1 LTWALEELAN
11 FNKNNQLIVAACNEG
26 LPATLLRCRAK
37 NHLHLNKILTSAAGI
52 LRAYG
57 RRIGR
62 DAVLAGARPGY
73 SHHRLL
79 QTHLSQRKPV
89 VLKSKLAGLVIDQ
102 VIDQEHC
109 FGRR

>member
-62 DAVLAGARPGY
+62 DAVLAGGKT
-73 SHHRLL
+73 RLF
-79 QTHLSQRKPV
+79 PP
-89 VLKSKLAGLVIDQ
+89 Q
-102 VIDQEHC
+102 VAADPPQPTQAC
-109 FGRR
+109 GA